1 MASKK
6 NTEKQTGI
14 DSEKKDEFE
23 DEDNSSEIDIITDDE
38 SDDDESEEENESN
51 DESGEGH
58 ETNSDE
64 KEEIDDDSS
73 GDLFWDKAVHSV
85 YENQKDDFQK
95 NVAQMGKKNP
105 NTPYEDIEKDDYEKM
120 RPQYD
125 KDLRKYYLQFLQE
138 MHSLKQSRVHKDVIE
153 TAKRLRDMEDYD
165 YDEAL
170 QYAVKKRKFLIS
182 KKLDEYQHP
191 QLESVDEQ

>member
-6 NTEKQTGI
+6 NTEKQTGF

-73 GDLFWDKAVHSV
+73 GDLFWDKAVHWCL
-85 YENQKDDFQK
+85 F
-95 NVAQMGKKNP
+95 NVKGRTK
-105 NTPYEDIEKDDYEKM
+105 YRKM
-120 RPQYD
+120 MTKMCTLAPWCA
-125 KDLRKYYLQFLQE
+125 
-138 MHSLKQSRVHKDVIE
+138 H
-153 TAKRLRDMEDYD
+153 
-165 YDEAL
+165 
-170 QYAVKKRKFLIS
+170 
-182 KKLDEYQHP
+182 
-191 QLESVDEQ
+191 